1 MDNIQKLLFG
11 GAGVL
16 LLLAYF
22 KNKANAT
29 DIADTALEDTSMG
42 GGGGFGGGGGY
53 IPMPS
58 DNIPPVETI
67 VVNAQTGTVEQ
78 LYNPNVK
85 GARLPNRINVQ
96 IKNQE
101 LVPPIEQKNNP
112 PIENSSEALPPKKI
126 DAVNQTTQSSTT
138 NTETPTP
145 PPAETGESLSPSSS
159 GAQLTTSF
167 LGKNEFNQNNFFKIK
182 KGFN

>member
-101 LVPPIEQKNNP
+101 LVPPIEQNNNP
-112 PIENSSEALPPKKI
+112 ITSPQEQVTPVKTDSVTPA
-126 DAVNQTTQSSTT
+126 TT
-138 NTETPTP
+138 TPTP
-145 PPAETGESLSPSSS
+145 TPSAETGESLSPSRS
-159 GAQLTTSF
+159 GAQITTSF
-167 LGKNEFNQNNFFKIK
+167 LGKNEFNKNNFFKIK